1 MRAQVAATVTP
12 FVLNLRD
19 WMPGL
24 RSTWESVQ
32 HLAEFVRRWVPNW
45 SSDLDIEKAWEITGD
60 GIPLAFVPRARIVE
74 EIVDAADHVSRIAI
88 LIRLKGLVV
97 ADCRAALVP
106 EEDDPFP
113 ESIAMLPSLLSEA
126 IDVLE
131 AGYFAAAC
139 VLGIA
144 VIDSVRK
151 RTMPSFS
158 YKKLREEAI
167 KAGLE
172 EAIEKNDFRISL
184 SRRPLLYE
192 WWGEGDPVPMM
203 PSRHVV
209 AHWAHPEHLTEA
221 DAIIIVMAATSLMLG
236 LAERKAIAQ
245 LVANES
251 A

>member
-45 SSDLDIEKAWEITGD
+45 SSNLDIEKAWEITGD
-60 GIPLAFVPRARIVE
+60 GIPLAFIPRVRIVE
-74 EIVDAADHVSRIAI
+74 EIVDAVDHDARIAI

-113 ESIAMLPSLLSEA
+113 ESIAMLPSLLA
-126 IDVLE
+126 
-131 AGYFAAAC
+131 
-139 VLGIA
+139 
-144 VIDSVRK
+144 
-151 RTMPSFS
+151 
-158 YKKLREEAI
+158 EAI

-172 EAIEKNDFRISL
+172 EAIAKNDFRISL
-184 SRRPLLYE
+184 SMRPLYSLLYE
-192 WWGEGDPVPMM
+192 WWGEGDPVQTM

-221 DAIIIVMAATSLMLG
+221 NAIIIVMAATSLMLG
-236 LAERKAIAQ
+236 LAEREAIAQ